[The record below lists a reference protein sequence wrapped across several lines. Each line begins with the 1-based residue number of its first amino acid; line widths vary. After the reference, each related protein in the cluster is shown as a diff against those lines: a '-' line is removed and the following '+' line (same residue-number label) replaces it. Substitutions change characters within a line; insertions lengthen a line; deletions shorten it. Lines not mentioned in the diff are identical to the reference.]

1 MYILFS
7 LLPALFW
14 GLLPLAVAKVGGRPI
29 QQIIGTTVGTFL
41 VASLVFLVQRPEIG
55 QSIFGWCALSGAFW
69 AFAQML
75 QYRSFE
81 QIGVSNGI
89 PISVGMQ
96 LTANAVVGT
105 LFLGDWPTLGERIL
119 GFGAIAIIVIGI
131 YLTTLKEK
139 KESVSN
145 ASVELLQEV
154 GGVSHDESK
163 APQRDMRG
171 GLITLTIATVGYVG
185 FSFIPAK
192 FHVPGQV
199 AFFPQALGMVVMS
212 LLLSLFFLRQRP
224 FSKKSAQN
232 LLGGFIFAIAVLL
245 YLISIEFNGV
255 SIAASMAQMNVV
267 LATLGSIYILGESK
281 TKWELKRIFLGLFL
295 VVVGG
300 FLIGLTSVDW
310 VKSLF

>member
-41 VASLVFLVQRPEIG
+41 VASLVFLVRRPEVS
-55 QSIFGWCALSGAFW
+55 QSIFWWCALSGAFW

-105 LFLGDWPTLGERIL
+105 AFLGDWPTAGERVV
-119 GFGAIAIIVIGI
+119 GFGAIVIIVFGI
-131 YLTTLKEK
+131 YLTTLQEKKPTASSPIAEDRGQAACKEK
-139 KESVSN
+139 PSAE
-145 ASVELLQEV
+145 AA
-154 GGVSHDESK
+154 G
-163 APQRDMRG
+163 RDMRG
-171 GLITLTIATVGYVG
+171 GLITLSIATIGYVG

-192 FHVPGQV
+192 FHVPGQA

-212 LLLSLFFLRQRP
+212 LLLSLLFLRQRP
-224 FSKKSAQN
+224 YSKKSAQN

-267 LATLGSIYILGESK
+267 LATLGSIFILGERK
-281 TKWELKRIFLGLFL
+281 TRWELKRIYLGLLL
-295 VVVGG
+295 VVLGG
-300 FLIGLTSVDW
+300 FLIGITASPW
-310 VKSLF
+310 VQHLF

>member
-1 MYILFS
+1 
-7 LLPALFW
+7 
-14 GLLPLAVAKVGGRPI
+14 
-29 QQIIGTTVGTFL
+29 
-41 VASLVFLVQRPEIG
+41 
-55 QSIFGWCALSGAFW
+55 
-69 AFAQML
+69 ML

-131 YLTTLKEK
+131 YLTTLEEK

-171 GLITLTIATVGYVG
+171 GLITLTIAIRGLCGLFVYSCQISCVWSSCIFPTSSWNGGYVSVA
-185 FSFIPAK
+185 FSF
-192 FHVPGQV
+192 
-199 AFFPQALGMVVMS
+199 
-212 LLLSLFFLRQRP
+212 LST
-224 FSKKSAQN
+224 SAS
-232 LLGGFIFAIAVLL
+232 IF
-245 YLISIEFNGV
+245 
-255 SIAASMAQMNVV
+255 
-267 LATLGSIYILGESK
+267 
-281 TKWELKRIFLGLFL
+281 
-295 VVVGG
+295 
-300 FLIGLTSVDW
+300 
-310 VKSLF
+310 